1 MGSRLSS
8 AAQRLRSAAISL
20 TSTEDVALINR
31 FADELDSLS
40 SKEEQLKKLGL
51 ASERSGTSEA
61 LRACLSSA
69 FPLPEDNNFRGLL
82 ALLEEAMWDEEKAR
96 SQPSHH

>member
-20 TSTEDVALINR
+20 TSSDDIALINQ

-40 SKEEQLKKLGL
+40 NKEEQLKKIGQ
-51 ASERSGTSEA
+51 AAEKSGTSEA
-61 LRACLSSA
+61 LKACLSSA
-69 FPLPEDNNFRGLL
+69 FPLPEDNSFRGLL
-82 ALLEEAMWDEEKAR
+82 AMLEEAVWNEDTPRKPDR
-96 SQPSHH
+96 RH